1 MSFLTNS
8 ESDFMSSNNAMSV
21 SVIASETF
29 QSMGDALRE
38 LDSKAI
44 IKSDFILING
54 DSIGNLP
61 LKEIRAQH
69 KLVLFNEVFEL
80 IFLNFFVS
88 LERIDRKI
96 RDVL

>member
-1 MSFLTNS
+1 
-8 ESDFMSSNNAMSV
+8 MSV

-54 DSIGNLP
+54 DSVGNLA

-69 KLVLFNEVFEL
+69 KSVLVFNDIFEL
-80 IFLNFFVS
+80 NFYLKFIAFLVS
-88 LERIDRKI
+88 TERIDKEI